1 MRCVYAT
8 GSFKSPHDAAV
19 RRRCQH
25 GIAVFMRN
33 SSSRRIDTM
42 KPKLVVVGNGMVS
55 RRALRTLLAA
65 LADDRPWMA
74 RLGCRPWM
82 DLCDET

>member
-1 MRCVYAT
+1 
-8 GSFKSPHDAAV
+8 
-19 RRRCQH
+19 
-25 GIAVFMRN
+25 
-33 SSSRRIDTM
+33 M